1 VEVDRRADA
10 ARAANWVE
18 EGGATESV
26 SPDDFGALQQTIGN
40 RATSELAER
49 SQRLG
54 LDQGRHLPSG
64 TQSDMESLL
73 GESLDD
79 VRIHDDAKGARLA
92 AQQGAEAVTSGQDVA
107 FAAGRFQPGT
117 ADGDALIAHELAHT
131 VQQGAATSGK
141 LAAFRNDGAGERGEE
156 QEADLAAATV
166 FQQRLTGRRGRVR
179 IGRRRATT
187 AIRRASLCRSEPKLA
202 DVQAAVEHAEQITR
216 LGADATTNLEAS
228 AKLLE
233 ASQGFSQL
241 KRYVDTAVNVEQSA
255 EDVYDI
261 IDSLSELDRLQN
273 NGSWADQGESARQFS
288 RLFGAGGR
296 LMERT
301 NVPVLAQVGTF
312 LAGAGNFFEK
322 MHRQTNVDEIMK
334 DRARRS
340 GTERHMP

>member
-1 VEVDRRADA
+1 MNKRHRRRIDSLGDAPASVEVDRRADA

-54 LDQGRHLPSG
+54 LDQGRHLPSA

-179 IGRRRATT
+179 IGRRR
-187 AIRRASLCRSEPKLA
+187 S
-202 DVQAAVEHAEQITR
+202 
-216 LGADATTNLEAS
+216 
-228 AKLLE
+228 
-233 ASQGFSQL
+233 
-241 KRYVDTAVNVEQSA
+241 
-255 EDVYDI
+255 
-261 IDSLSELDRLQN
+261 
-273 NGSWADQGESARQFS
+273 
-288 RLFGAGGR
+288 
-296 LMERT
+296 
-301 NVPVLAQVGTF
+301 
-312 LAGAGNFFEK
+312 
-322 MHRQTNVDEIMK
+322 
-334 DRARRS
+334 
-340 GTERHMP
+340 